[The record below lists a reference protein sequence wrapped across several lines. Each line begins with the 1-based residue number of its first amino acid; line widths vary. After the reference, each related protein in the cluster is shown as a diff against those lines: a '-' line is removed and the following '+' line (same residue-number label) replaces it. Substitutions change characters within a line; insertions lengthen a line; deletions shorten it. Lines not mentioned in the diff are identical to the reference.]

1 MAEYPRLLLLAS
13 SLMVIIPIDYT
24 KEDFCHSRFLG
35 RRPRINLEELVGK
48 LMLPSE
54 VPISLEM
61 KEVELIGPNSIW
73 ATSLVLEGPS
83 RERICATILP
93 DVDSDSVKVAEARFS
108 SPVT

>member
-1 MAEYPRLLLLAS
+1 M
-13 SLMVIIPIDYT
+13 
-24 KEDFCHSRFLG
+24 
-35 RRPRINLEELVGK
+35 GK

-54 VPISLEM
+54 APISLEM

-108 SPVT
+108 SPVAGSVFFHTLSLGDKIETKILTNLYSEHSW